1 MSLSFSIITLLNI
14 KKPLDISTSTV
25 HNAGR
30 LVCSGMR
37 GRTYLQAATCAWWGG
52 PCAARS
58 GWYAARSL
66 AASVSPSA
74 GSARMLK
81 ERGVSVSTGQGSKAH
96 NTRAHSTTLAR
107 ACLAFHINVSNIY
120 SCSVLPVLIHCLE
133 DICTIFILMY
143 LDFPFSFLEFKRKY
157 SQLSIFWE

>member
-1 MSLSFSIITLLNI
+1 M
-14 KKPLDISTSTV
+14 

-52 PCAARS
+52 PYAARS

-81 ERGVSVSTGQGSKAH
+81 ERGVSVSTGQGSKAQH
-96 NTRAHSTTLAR
+96 TQHTAHSTPLAR
-107 ACLAFHINVSNIY
+107 AWLALHINVSTVY
-120 SCSVLPVLIHCLE
+120 SSAGTNTLSRSV
-133 DICTIFILMY
+133 CTILMY
-143 LDFPFSFLEFKRKY
+143 LDVYFCFLEFKRKY
-157 SQLSIFWE
+157 SQLLTFWE